1 MKYHCIPV
9 GGTRDQ
15 LIFIA
20 GLSSWALTGVFQGF
34 FPQLLP
40 SLHLLGSVNKVV
52 GSSYLCLRRPPG
64 LKRADGSGPDLQGVR
79 WVAVRGAKL
88 GMRAGC
94 AQWGLQDPR
103 KKAPGDK
110 QPVCGHLPHLR
121 GQIIAVWVRS
131 NTYGPSALLLPL
143 NPEWARWVGA
153 RSGGE
158 GTEPCSPS
166 PGHTACFPAW
176 AGTGLGRGKAVS
188 SVCG

>member
-15 LIFIA
+15 LIYIA
-20 GLSSWALTGVFQGF
+20 GLSSWALTDVFQGF
-34 FPQLLP
+34 FSQLLS

-64 LKRADGSGPDLQGVR
+64 LKQADGSGPDLQGVR

-88 GMRAGC
+88 GMRTGC
-94 AQWGLQDPR
+94 AQWGLQDSR

-131 NTYGPSALLLPL
+131 NTYGPSAPLLPWIP
-143 NPEWARWVGA
+143 NGHGEQGHGA
-153 RSGGE
+153 E
-158 GTEPCSPS
+158 GREHSRAHP
-166 PGHTACFPAW
+166 HTARLPAW

-188 SVCG
+188 